1 MSSTEE
7 PVAKPEETPA
17 ADPVPATEPSAA
29 TAILSPDP
37 DVVEANLA
45 KAEPVTTEA
54 APAEEAA
61 PESSAPADSAKA
73 EDAPAKPEQK
83 STLLGFLKFLPNP
96 KTVDKSVKARPS
108 NEAAVAEAAPA
119 EPAEEKPFEGDN
131 VEFKAHGGFFGFSPD
146 LDPKLML

>member
-1 MSSTEE
+1 MSGTEE
-7 PVAKPEETPA
+7 PVTKPEETPA
-17 ADPVPATEPSAA
+17 ADPAPAAEPSAA
-29 TAILSPDP
+29 AVESAILSPDP

-61 PESSAPADSAKA
+61 PADSAKA

-83 STLLGFLKFLPNP
+83 SSLLGFLKRLPNP
-96 KTVDKSVKARPS
+96 KTVDKSVKGRAS

-146 LDPKLML
+146 LDIKLMF